1 MERVFIS
8 IYRYFKGHRW
18 LMWLLMLGSAVVFAV
33 FGFRLH
39 YEENIIKLLPKT
51 DNSASY
57 ELVFSNLK
65 VKDKALS
72 RLPPRDFLSKRSELS
87 RN

>member
-51 DNSASY
+51 DNAAS
-57 ELVFSNLK
+57 
-65 VKDKALS
+65 
-72 RLPPRDFLSKRSELS
+72 
-87 RN
+87 